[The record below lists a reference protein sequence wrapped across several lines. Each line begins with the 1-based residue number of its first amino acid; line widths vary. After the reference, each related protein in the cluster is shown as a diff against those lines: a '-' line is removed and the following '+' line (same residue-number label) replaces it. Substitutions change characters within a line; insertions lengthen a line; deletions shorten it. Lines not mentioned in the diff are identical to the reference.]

1 MSTAAAYDGSAAL
14 ASTPPHRRVR
24 WGWLV
29 LNGTAALALGY
40 ILLPLVL
47 VTWLAFFR
55 QEIPSFPPEGYSLQ
69 WFGAVLNNK
78 NFVGG
83 FLLSAQV
90 GVAATVIGLALA
102 VPASLAIAR
111 RRFRGRGAISALLLM
126 PLIVPGVVLGTAI
139 YVFQIETEISTG
151 LPLLGTT
158 AGLIAAHALIVIPWV
173 ARLVT
178 ASLAGFDPAIEEAA
192 KNLGA
197 SPWTTFWRVT
207 LPAIRPGIV
216 AGALF
221 GFVMSFGNLEMSLFL
236 VGAGRTT
243 LPIAILQYLEWKID
257 PTVAAV
263 SVMQIG
269 LIGAAMLLTDRYVKI
284 SRVV

>member
-1 MSTAAAYDGSAAL
+1 MPPAVAHDRPAAIASA
-14 ASTPPHRRVR
+14 SRGRPIGR
-24 WGWLV
+24 WL
-29 LNGTAALALGY
+29 LNGVAGLTLGF
-40 ILLPLVL
+40 ILLPLLL

-78 NFVGG
+78 SFVSG
-83 FLLSAQV
+83 FILSFQV
-90 GVAATVIGLALA
+90 GVTATLLGLALA

-111 RRFRGRGAISALLLM
+111 LRFPGRGFATTLLLM
-126 PLIVPGVVLGTAI
+126 PLIVPGVVLGASI
-139 YVFQIETEISTG
+139 YVFQIETEIATG
-151 LPLLGTT
+151 LPMLGTT
-158 AGLIAAHALIVIPWV
+158 AGLIAAHALIVIPWA

-178 ASLAGFDPAIEEAA
+178 ASLAGFDPTVEEAA

-197 SPWTTFWRVT
+197 TPWTTFRRVT

-221 GFVMSFGNLEMSLFL
+221 GFVTSFGNLEMSLFL

-263 SVMQIG
+263 SVMQIA
-269 LIGAAMLLTDRYVKI
+269 LIGVAMMVTDRYVKI
-284 SRVV
+284 ANVV